1 MNDHCPLGS
10 DPRRKQNSAYDLL
23 YSLFFVYRIPTSA
36 NLSPSLPKRRKVM
49 RVVAIIPAAG
59 EGRRMGRAVEK
70 QFLHLHGVP
79 VLAHT
84 LGVFDKSP
92 EVDDVVLVVAPQQ
105 RQALKE
111 SVLGPYPCRKLLGV
125 VDGGSER
132 QDSVASG
139 LDAVPGDSE
148 LVVVHDG
155 VRPLVSVDLLG
166 AVLKAANEHG
176 AALAA
181 IPAGD
186 TVKRARGEV
195 VVETLERETI
205 WLAQTPQAFQASL
218 LRSAYEKAFRDK
230 IMVTDDA
237 ALVESL
243 GVSVH
248 LVPGSPEN
256 IKVTTPTDL
265 VIAEALLA
273 QREVQGI

>member
-1 MNDHCPLGS
+1 
-10 DPRRKQNSAYDLL
+10 
-23 YSLFFVYRIPTSA
+23 
-36 NLSPSLPKRRKVM
+36 M

-59 EGRRMGRAVEK
+59 EGRRMGGAVEK
-70 QFLHLHGVP
+70 QFLQLQGVP

-84 LGVFDKSP
+84 LGVFDNSP

-111 SVLGPYPCRKLLGV
+111 HVLGPYPCRKLIGV

-132 QDSVASG
+132 QESVASG
-139 LDAVPGDSE
+139 LEAVPGDCE

-186 TVKRARGEV
+186 TVKRAEESV
-195 VVETLERETI
+195 VVETLKRETI

-237 ALVESL
+237 ALVENL

-265 VIAEALLA
+265 VVAEAILA
-273 QREVQGI
+273 KREGRQ

>member
-1 MNDHCPLGS
+1 
-10 DPRRKQNSAYDLL
+10 
-23 YSLFFVYRIPTSA
+23 
-36 NLSPSLPKRRKVM
+36 M

-59 EGRRMGRAVEK
+59 EGRRMGGGVEK
-70 QFLHLHGVP
+70 QFLQLQGIP
-79 VLAHT
+79 ILAHT

-92 EVDDVVLVVAPQQ
+92 EIDDVVLVVAPQQ

-111 SVLGPYPCRKLLGV
+111 RVLGPYPCRKLFGV

-132 QDSVASG
+132 QESVASG
-139 LDAVPGDSE
+139 LEAVPADCE

-186 TVKRARGEV
+186 TVKRAKERV
-195 VVETLERETI
+195 VLETLKREAI
-205 WLAQTPQAFQASL
+205 WLAQTPQAFQASI

-273 QREVQGI
+273 QREVEGT

>member
-1 MNDHCPLGS
+1 
-10 DPRRKQNSAYDLL
+10 
-23 YSLFFVYRIPTSA
+23 
-36 NLSPSLPKRRKVM
+36 M

-59 EGRRMGRAVEK
+59 EGRRMGGVVEK
-70 QFLHLHGVP
+70 QFLHLQGKP

-92 EVDDVVLVVAPQQ
+92 EIDGVVLVVAPQQ
-105 RQALKE
+105 HQALKE
-111 SVLGPYPCRKLLGV
+111 RVLGPYPCRKLFGV

-139 LDAVPGDSE
+139 LEAVPGDCE

-166 AVLKAANEHG
+166 AVLTAANEHG

-186 TVKRARGEV
+186 TVKRAKGKV

-205 WLAQTPQAFQASL
+205 WLAQTPQAFQVSL
-218 LRSAYEKAFRDK
+218 LRSAYEKASRDK

-256 IKVTTPTDL
+256 IKVTTPADL
-265 VIAEALLA
+265 VMAEAILA
-273 QREVQGI
+273 RREQETG